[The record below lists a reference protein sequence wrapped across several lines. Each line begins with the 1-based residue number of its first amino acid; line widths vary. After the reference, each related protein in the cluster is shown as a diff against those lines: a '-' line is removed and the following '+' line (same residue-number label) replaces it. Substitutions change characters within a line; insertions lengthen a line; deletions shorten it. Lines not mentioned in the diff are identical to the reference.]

1 MALLE
6 CYLSCQLS
14 FLFLC
19 KLTLSGIIQKVVT
32 IYPEGYSTSAT
43 WQTIQQLWKWFIQN
57 QKCHPQDGGKVITI
71 HLLGTMNICKRP
83 APDISAWT
91 KVLDRYPQ
99 SLAAASLKSDAAFS
113 SSNIK
118 IIAERHIVSP
128 CKPDLTYCSWMD
140 NWCQEN
146 FILHF
151 KHTKNLP
158 LHANP
163 PLLSFFYSR
172 LTGLRSSSIALHRPR
187 HYHQHTSDGLHYSHS
202 SNQMFF
208 Y

>member
-1 MALLE
+1 MTNHPTAVE
-6 CYLSCQLS
+6 R
-14 FLFLC
+14 
-19 KLTLSGIIQKVVT
+19 
-32 IYPEGYSTSAT
+32 
-43 WQTIQQLWKWFIQN
+43 W
-57 QKCHPQDGGKVITI
+57 QKCHPHDGSKVITI

-163 PLLSFFYSR
+163 PPSFLFLFKADRTAFEFDCSAQTPSLSSAHKWWPP
-172 LTGLRSSSIALHRPR
+172 LQSLI
-187 HYHQHTSDGLHYSHS
+187 
-202 SNQMFF
+202 
-208 Y
+208 